1 MAISALL
8 LIMAVPMESQR
19 VHTVTCDHTT
29 ASCECNRNAD
39 VCNFTLQ
46 VSLLHTFTR
55 YSVTTEGRV
64 DDLDGYIYTINNA
77 GRVVPFDPEST
88 CDLPDCTEAATV
100 DGRTFRPYIAI
111 NGQIPGPTLISL
123 IIRRLLS
130 MSLILSEHR
139 GLPSIGMGC
148 FYVTHLGWM
157 ELDSFLSAP

>member
-64 DDLDGYIYTINNA
+64 DDLDGYIYTIDNT
-77 GRVVPFDPEST
+77 GRVVPFDSEST

-111 NGQIPGPTLISL
+111 NGQIPGPTLIVANNQTIVVNVINSL
-123 IIRRLLS
+123 RAQGITL
-130 MSLILSEHR
+130 HWH
-139 GLPSIGMGC
+139 GLFLRNTP
-148 FYVTHLGWM
+148 WM
-157 ELDSFLSAP
+157 DGTGFISQCG